1 VMPFPSRLHKV
12 LERSDLTAV
21 IDWMPHGRAFI
32 VKQPNLLTT
41 LVLSRFFKQT
51 KYLSFTRQL
60 NLWGFKRITRG
71 IDSGSYYHERFLPG
85 RPHLTMGMKRV
96 KIKGTARIRPNP
108 KGEPNF
114 YYDYPPVYR
123 GVVRPHKVGLAT
135 PLPANQRSTCVSAVG
150 SFQPHTSAGMGHD
163 MEARNSLAMG
173 AAQFGLLHATG
184 SSSGLTLSP
193 EVRAALAAADTSRLC
208 GSSLLRKD
216 PARARPIAHHPPLSA
231 AAAVEYRLQE
241 TVLGSMSNHAR
252 TTNMNSY
259 FCSSSLPSA
268 CVNDKIMARLTTDP
282 IRHELLGRES
292 FTLQRAAVNSFNHQ
306 HSQTSVSAPT
316 PNLSSLMSGQYNM
329 SMPASIYRASP
340 MNSMF
345 STASRGRELNVPM
358 FANTARDARR
368 IEDVVRLQWL
378 EAEIKRRV
386 AEGNQDSMTMH
397 KNGHRS

>member
-1 VMPFPSRLHKV
+1 MSESAPSPLSISDAPPIPSTTMSNTASSNTSKSRSNSCPSTSHEQKYVDHSYTDYANVRDDNFINVGSFPGSGSADDAAMRLMSTYRTGRNGSDVMPFPSRLHKV

-252 TTNMNSY
+252 TT
-259 FCSSSLPSA
+259 
-268 CVNDKIMARLTTDP
+268 I
-282 IRHELLGRES
+282 
-292 FTLQRAAVNSFNHQ
+292 
-306 HSQTSVSAPT
+306 
-316 PNLSSLMSGQYNM
+316 
-329 SMPASIYRASP
+329 
-340 MNSMF
+340 
-345 STASRGRELNVPM
+345 
-358 FANTARDARR
+358 
-368 IEDVVRLQWL
+368 
-378 EAEIKRRV
+378 
-386 AEGNQDSMTMH
+386 
-397 KNGHRS
+397 